1 MDSYGSLRTRSVR
14 APNYWEMADLQQA
27 SEMMS
32 DEADLSSENDPDFS
46 ENEEEQENIS
56 ELQNM
61 EEQQRYRRLQH
72 LLEKSSIYSM
82 FLLQRMNNQKE
93 EEKRK
98 HKNHKKSRAKKFI
111 GEDTKQAKVSKT
123 YSLRRKRQASEV
135 AISPSKQE
143 TRSKRKR
150 KGCSD
155 TNYKIEDYVDK
166 EVSRSLYTVPLGE
179 APVLLSFATS
189 LYPCVQGH
197 LKKNKGTA
205 VQPSVDTSFS
215 QEEDDDADEPSELQV

>member
-1 MDSYGSLRTRSVR
+1 
-14 APNYWEMADLQQA
+14 
-27 SEMMS
+27 MS

-46 ENEEEQENIS
+46 ENEEEQEKVS

-98 HKNHKKSRAKKFI
+98 HKNQKKSRAKKFI
-111 GEDTKQAKVSKT
+111 GEDKKQANVLKT

-166 EVSRSLYTVPLGE
+166 EVGRSFKFDCFV
-179 APVLLSFATS
+179 
-189 LYPCVQGH
+189 
-197 LKKNKGTA
+197 
-205 VQPSVDTSFS
+205 
-215 QEEDDDADEPSELQV
+215 